1 MKTSCHPQNSSL
13 NWLLHRWILRNILAI
28 KKRTLTVHLLW
39 ISESPATHAV
49 WSASSEVDR
58 TNHWLLRCESDIQE
72 IKNVLC
78 NTTDPLKQCE
88 GSLMLASNIGGIIYV
103 CYIFRICSL
112 NFYVIVT
119 VAKNIVLHHY
129 SRVVMMVQFKQDST
143 VCQCFSVTS
152 IS

>member
-1 MKTSCHPQNSSL
+1 
-13 NWLLHRWILRNILAI
+13 
-28 KKRTLTVHLLW
+28 
-39 ISESPATHAV
+39 
-49 WSASSEVDR
+49 
-58 TNHWLLRCESDIQE
+58 
-72 IKNVLC
+72 
-78 NTTDPLKQCE
+78 
-88 GSLMLASNIGGIIYV
+88 MLASNIGGIIYV

-119 VAKNIVLHHY
+119 VAKNILLHHY